1 MLDFSLNELN
11 QIASTENYKPV
22 KTKSILN
29 DNYIEYESKR
39 DKDKNLSPKEYFDAI
54 KPYSSSIINN
64 HKSQFGEWKIQLTMK
79 INFISPEETCT
90 MHTKSDKIKVMM
102 GSETNDNIEQR
113 LKKSMIGSEF
123 IRDSA
128 DLL

>member
-1 MLDFSLNELN
+1 MLDLSLNELN
-11 QIASTENYKPV
+11 QIASIENYKPL
-22 KTKSILN
+22 KPKSIPN
-29 DNYIEYESKR
+29 DNYIECESKR
-39 DKDKNLSPKEYFDAI
+39 DKDKKLSPKEYFDAI
-54 KPYSSSIINN
+54 KPYLSSIINN

-113 LKKSMIGSEF
+113 LKKLMIGSEF
-123 IRDSA
+123 VCDSV

>member
-1 MLDFSLNELN
+1 MLDLSLNELN

-39 DKDKNLSPKEYFDAI
+39 DKDKNLSP

>member
-1 MLDFSLNELN
+1 MPDLSLDELK
-11 QIASTENYKPV
+11 QIERIKNYKTI
-22 KTKSILN
+22 KTKSTLYG
-29 DNYIEYESKR
+29 NYIKYESKR